1 MLFPGTCDHV
11 GTTVIQRFRNKKFDD
26 RRGRDIIIDVKRSP
40 ETIQILK
47 FLGLKGSGNRVI
59 DTSDSSIV
67 VIGLYIGFLRD
78 SYCDHRLIVLLF
90 SIQIMTFADLEN
102 KF

>member
-11 GTTVIQRFRNKKFDD
+11 GTTVIQRFRNKKFDPQ
-26 RRGRDIIIDVKRSP
+26 RSWYHHDVKRSP

-78 SYCDHRLIVLLF
+78 SYCDHR
-90 SIQIMTFADLEN
+90 
-102 KF
+102 